1 MDIPRNATPG
11 PSSLLM
17 QPSGSGLHTAQ
28 PDPQIGPTGPVQR
41 IAQSDS
47 AQSSL
52 TQSDNH
58 SVSVNMNSNTAS
70 SSVVS
75 LPPDTGRYHI
85 LPPSHVQS
93 FSNHPLP
100 PSPPRFAAYMCRDPL
115 LPSPSPPPQLSAPI
129 QQDTPPHLH
138 HTPLPTYTGPQAP
151 HLRHL
156 HLPAIHPMPDPC
168 PPVPQQPQQVPAG
181 AVQPL
186 SVPPPQPVGAL
197 PPQSLGVL
205 PPHYVAPVMPPYPP
219 PFPHFVLPLPQYAPP
234 PPVYAPYGHQHAF
247 TAYPYPPYL
256 PFLPYS
262 SSSSSFSVSRS
273 LPTTTYI
280 PILNGSS
287 DFASWHKGVWMM
299 IRHLGGFSHI
309 ASL

>member
-11 PSSLLM
+11 PSSLPM

-52 TQSDNH
+52 AQSDNC

-93 FSNHPLP
+93 FTNHPLP

-115 LPSPSPPPQLSAPI
+115 LPSPSPPPRLSAPI
-129 QQDTPPHLH
+129 RRDTTHTFANIYWTTVLLPHSNPNRFQQVLSNLSVYHL
-138 HTPLPTYTGPQAP
+138 L
-151 HLRHL
+151 HLSVHRLLLNLSVYHLL
-156 HLPAIHPMPDPC
+156 HLPVYRLLTMRHLLCLPIHRLFPNLFRLSRNMRLLLSMRHLDTNMHFRRTLILRIYRFC
-168 PPVPQQPQQVPAG
+168 LFHLL
-181 AVQPL
+181 PL
-186 SVPPPQPVGAL
+186 LLQLV
-197 PPQSLGVL
+197 VL
-205 PPHYVAPVMPPYPP
+205 Y
-219 PFPHFVLPLPQYAPP
+219 LPLPI
-234 PPVYAPYGHQHAF
+234 F
-247 TAYPYPPYL
+247 
-256 PFLPYS
+256 PF
-262 SSSSSFSVSRS
+262 
-273 LPTTTYI
+273 
-280 PILNGSS
+280 
-287 DFASWHKGVWMM
+287 
-299 IRHLGGFSHI
+299 
-309 ASL
+309 